1 MVFFPLGPA
10 GGMRPCPAKNILIY
24 ELDILQCHPLV
35 ADGHELTRRSASG
48 VCGLNNTETS
58 MAKEVRHKEVKAVVF
73 DCDGVMF
80 DTVKANTAYYDHIL
94 RHFGKPDM
102 TSEQFAYTHMHTVD
116 QALAFLFEDAAQLA
130 QAREFRKQ
138 MSYLP
143 FLQFMEIEPG
153 LKPLLRHLKTRYHT
167 AVATNRSDTMNR
179 VLRSH
184 GLEDAFDLVVTA
196 LDVAN
201 PKPHPDQLNKIL
213 DHFALTPDQMVFIG
227 DSELDA
233 AAARA
238 AGVAFVAYAN
248 PRLAADFHIEQLL
261 QVEDILNGH

>member
-1 MVFFPLGPA
+1 MQKDL
-10 GGMRPCPAKNILIY
+10 
-24 ELDILQCHPLV
+24 
-35 ADGHELTRRSASG
+35 
-48 VCGLNNTETS
+48 
-58 MAKEVRHKEVKAVVF
+58 RHKVVKAVVF

-102 TSEQFAYTHMHTVD
+102 TPEQFAYTHMHTVD
-116 QALAFLFEDAAQLA
+116 EALAYLFDDAAQLA
-130 QAREFRKQ
+130 QAGDFRGQ
-138 MSYLP
+138 MSYMP

-153 LKPLLRHLKTRYHT
+153 LKPLLRHLKPRYHT
-167 AVATNRSDTMNR
+167 AVATNRTDTMNR

-196 LDVAN
+196 LDVIN

-213 DHFALTPDQMVFIG
+213 DHFALAPDQTIFIG

-238 AGVAFVAYAN
+238 AGVSFVAYAN
-248 PRLAADFHIEQLL
+248 RMLAADFHIERLD

>member
-1 MVFFPLGPA
+1 MP
-10 GGMRPCPAKNILIY
+10 K
-24 ELDILQCHPLV
+24 
-35 ADGHELTRRSASG
+35 
-48 VCGLNNTETS
+48 
-58 MAKEVRHKEVKAVVF
+58 KVRQKEVKAVVF

-102 TSEQFAYTHMHTVD
+102 TPEQFAYTHMHTVD
-116 QALAFLFEDAAQLA
+116 EALAYLFDDAAQLA
-130 QAREFRKQ
+130 QAVDFRRQ
-138 MSYLP
+138 MSYMP

-153 LKPLLRHLKTRYHT
+153 LKPLLRYLKPRYHT
-167 AVATNRSDTMNR
+167 AVATNRTDTMNR

-196 LDVAN
+196 LDVIN

-213 DHFALTPDQMVFIG
+213 DHFALAPDQTIFIG

-238 AGVAFVAYAN
+238 AGVSFVAYAN
-248 PRLAADFHIEQLL
+248 RMLAADFHIERLD

>member
-1 MVFFPLGPA
+1 MPKQV
-10 GGMRPCPAKNILIY
+10 
-24 ELDILQCHPLV
+24 
-35 ADGHELTRRSASG
+35 
-48 VCGLNNTETS
+48 GLE
-58 MAKEVRHKEVKAVVF
+58 EVKAVVF

-80 DTVKANTAYYDHIL
+80 NTVKANTAYYDHIL
-94 RHFGKPDM
+94 RHFGKSDM
-102 TSEQFAYTHMHTVD
+102 TPEQFAYIHMHTVD
-116 QALAFLFEDAAQLA
+116 EALAYLFDDAAQLA
-130 QAREFRKQ
+130 QARDFRKQ

-153 LKPLLRHLKTRYHT
+153 LKLLLRHLKPRYYT
-167 AVATNRSDTMNR
+167 AVATNRTDTMNR

-196 LDVAN
+196 LDVIN

-213 DHFALTPDQMVFIG
+213 DHFALAPDQTIFIG

-238 AGVAFVAYAN
+238 AGVSFVAYAN
-248 PRLAADFHIEQLL
+248 RMLAADFHIERLD

>member
-1 MVFFPLGPA
+1 
-10 GGMRPCPAKNILIY
+10 
-24 ELDILQCHPLV
+24 
-35 ADGHELTRRSASG
+35 
-48 VCGLNNTETS
+48 
-58 MAKEVRHKEVKAVVF
+58 MAKEVRQKEVKAVVF

-94 RHFGKPDM
+94 RHFSKPDM
-102 TSEQFAYTHMHTVD
+102 TPEQFAYTHMHTVD
-116 QALAFLFEDAAQLA
+116 QALAYLFDDAAQLA
-130 QAREFRKQ
+130 QARDFRKQ

-153 LKPLLRHLKTRYHT
+153 LKPLLRHLKPRYHT
-167 AVATNRSDTMNR
+167 AVATNRTDTMNR
-179 VLRSH
+179 VLRNH

-213 DHFALTPDQMVFIG
+213 DHFALAPDQIIFIG

-248 PRLAADFHIEQLL
+248 QGLSADFHIERLR

>member
-1 MVFFPLGPA
+1 MGRDPFST
-10 GGMRPCPAKNILIY
+10 GGRIRK
-24 ELDILQCHPLV
+24 
-35 ADGHELTRRSASG
+35 S
-48 VCGLNNTETS
+48 S
-58 MAKEVRHKEVKAVVF
+58 MPKEVRHKVVKAVVF

-80 DTVKANTAYYDHIL
+80 DTVAANTAYYDHIL
-94 RHFGKPDM
+94 SHFGKPDM
-102 TSEQFAYTHMHTVD
+102 TPEQFAYTHMHTVD
-116 QALAFLFEDAAQLA
+116 QALAYLFDDAAQLA
-130 QAREFRKQ
+130 EARDFRKQ

-153 LKPLLRHLKTRYHT
+153 LKPLLRRLKSRYHT
-167 AVATNRSDTMNR
+167 AVATNRTDTMNR

-184 GLEDAFDLVVTA
+184 GLENTFDLVVTA

-213 DHFALTPDQMVFIG
+213 DHFALTPDQAVFIG

-238 AGVAFVAYAN
+238 AGVTFVAYAN
-248 PRLAADFHIEQLL
+248 RRLAADFHIERLL

>member
-1 MVFFPLGPA
+1 MEISMP
-10 GGMRPCPAKNILIY
+10 KEI
-24 ELDILQCHPLV
+24 D
-35 ADGHELTRRSASG
+35 HE
-48 VCGLNNTETS
+48 
-58 MAKEVRHKEVKAVVF
+58 EVKAVVF

-94 RHFGKPDM
+94 RHFGKHDM
-102 TSEQFAYTHMHTVD
+102 TPEQFSYVHMHTVD
-116 QALAFLFEDAAQLA
+116 EALAYLFDDAAQLV
-130 QAREFRKQ
+130 QARDFRKQ

-153 LKPLLRHLKTRYHT
+153 LKPLLRRLKPRYHT
-167 AVATNRSDTMNR
+167 AVATNRTDTMNR

-196 LDVAN
+196 LDVIN

-213 DHFALTPDQMVFIG
+213 DHFALAPDQTIFIG

-238 AGVAFVAYAN
+238 AGVSFVAYAN
-248 PRLAADFHIEQLL
+248 RMLAADFHIERLD

>member
-1 MVFFPLGPA
+1 M
-10 GGMRPCPAKNILIY
+10 
-24 ELDILQCHPLV
+24 
-35 ADGHELTRRSASG
+35 T
-48 VCGLNNTETS
+48 
-58 MAKEVRHKEVKAVVF
+58 KEARHKEVKAVVF

-94 RHFGKPDM
+94 RHFGKSAM
-102 TSEQFAYTHMHTVD
+102 TPEQFTYIHMHTVD
-116 QALAFLFEDAAQLA
+116 QALAFLFDDAAQLA
-130 QAREFRKQ
+130 EARDFRKQ

-153 LKPLLRHLKTRYHT
+153 LKPLLRRLKPHYLT
-167 AVATNRSDTMNR
+167 AVATNRTDTMNR

-196 LDVAN
+196 LDVVR

-213 DHFALTPDQMVFIG
+213 DHFALAPEQAVFIG

-233 AAARA
+233 ASAKA

-248 PRLAADFHIEQLL
+248 RRLAADFHIDHLL
-261 QVEDILNGH
+261 QVEAFLDGH

>member
-1 MVFFPLGPA
+1 VRGLENASPA
-10 GGMRPCPAKNILIY
+10 MTKQG
-24 ELDILQCHPLV
+24 
-35 ADGHELTRRSASG
+35 
-48 VCGLNNTETS
+48 
-58 MAKEVRHKEVKAVVF
+58 RHKKVKAVVF

-94 RHFGKPDM
+94 RHFGKREM
-102 TSEQFAYTHMHTVD
+102 TPEQFAYTHMHTVD
-116 QALAFLFEDAAQLA
+116 QALAYLFDDADQLA
-130 QAREFRKQ
+130 QAREFRQQ

-143 FLQFMEIEPG
+143 FLHFMEIEPG
-153 LKPLLRHLKTRYHT
+153 LKKLLRHLKPCYHT
-167 AVATNRSDTMNR
+167 AVATNRTDTMNR
-179 VLRSH
+179 VLRRH
-184 GLEDAFDLVVTA
+184 GLEEAFDLVVTA

-248 PRLAADFHIEQLL
+248 RRLVADFHIDRLRQL
-261 QVEDILNGH
+261 EDILNGH